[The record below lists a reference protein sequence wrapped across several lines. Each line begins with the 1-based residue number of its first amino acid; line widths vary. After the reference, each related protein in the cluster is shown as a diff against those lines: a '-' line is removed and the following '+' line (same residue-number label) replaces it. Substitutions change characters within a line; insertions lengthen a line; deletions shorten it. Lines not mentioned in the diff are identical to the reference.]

1 MCRLIRKRESSVES
15 SKDFSQ
21 ENFPALESA
30 RGAAVKDEIGRTSEH
45 HGEGGR
51 DGSFIEG
58 QTALVVRGV
67 ESSLTI
73 PRPTVQAEPVGFSWV
88 VGFAQ
93 KSRFT
98 QISRSNFPQS

>member
-1 MCRLIRKRESSVES
+1 MVNVENSSEFAEFS
-15 SKDFSQ
+15 WGKD
-21 ENFPALESA
+21 LTSA

-58 QTALVVRGV
+58 QTALIVRVV

-73 PRPTVQAEPVGFSWV
+73 PRPTVQAEPVGFSWES
-88 VGFAQ
+88 G
-93 KSRFT
+93 
-98 QISRSNFPQS
+98 I

>member
-1 MCRLIRKRESSVES
+1 MCRLIQKRESSVES

-45 HGEGGR
+45 HGEGWKLH
-51 DGSFIEG
+51 SFIEG
-58 QTALVVRGV
+58 QTALIVRGV

-73 PRPTVQAEPVGFSWV
+73 PRPTVQAEPRGILVGLDLLKES
-88 VGFAQ
+88 
-93 KSRFT
+93 KT

>member
-73 PRPTVQAEPVGFSWV
+73 PRPTVQAEPVGFSWELDLLKIKIHTD
-88 VGFAQ
+88 F
-93 KSRFT
+93 
-98 QISRSNFPQS
+98 QIHFHFPK